1 MTLLN
6 VSDYREAAREALS
19 DMAYDYYASGS
30 RGEATL
36 RENRAAFGRLRL
48 RHRVLRDV
56 SDCDLRVEVLGH
68 RLRFPVLVAPTAFH
82 GLAEDEGEVATARAA
97 GDAGTV
103 MTLST
108 LSNRPMEEVAAATG
122 GPTWFQLYVYRDR
135 DATEQ
140 LVRRAEAAGFSA
152 LVLTVDAPVLGTR
165 ERDVRNRFHLPE
177 GLAVANL
184 PDALADVPEEDA
196 DSGLAAYVASH
207 LDPTLDW
214 DDLSWLVGLTGLPV
228 IVKGVVH
235 PDDARL
241 AVRHGAAGVVV
252 SNHGGRQLDAGVA
265 TIDALP
271 DVVAAVEGRVPVLI
285 DGGVRRGTDVL
296 KALARGAD
304 AVAVGR
310 PVLWGLAVDGS
321 EGVRDVLRI
330 LRDEVEEA
338 MTLAGCPTMKEVSPD
353 LVVRGYVPPASGPSL
368 RSRG

>member
-6 VSDYREAAREALS
+6 VSDYEEAAREALPR
-19 DMAYDYYASGS
+19 MAYDYYASGS

-36 RENRAAFGRLRL
+36 RENRAAFRRLRL

-56 SDCDLRVEVLGH
+56 SDPDPGLDLLGH

-82 GLAEDEGEVATARAA
+82 RLAAEEGEVATARAA

-108 LSNRPMEEVAAATG
+108 LSNRPMEAVAGATA
-122 GPTWFQLYVYRDR
+122 GPAWFQLYVYRDR
-135 DATEQ
+135 EATAR

-165 ERDVRNRFHLPE
+165 ERDVRNRFHLPD

-184 PDALADVPEEDA
+184 PDAMADVPEEAA

-214 DDLSWLVGLTGLPV
+214 DDLGWLVELAGLPV
-228 IVKGVVH
+228 LVKGVVH
-235 PDDARL
+235 PEDARL
-241 AVRHGAAGVVV
+241 AVEHGAAGVVV
-252 SNHGGRQLDAGVA
+252 SNHGGRQLDGGVA
-265 TIDALP
+265 TVDALP
-271 DVVAAVEGRVPVLI
+271 DVVAAVEGRVPVLM

-296 KALARGAD
+296 KALALGAD

-310 PVLWGLAVDGS
+310 PVLWGLAVDGAD
-321 EGVRDVLRI
+321 GARDVLRI
-330 LRDEVEEA
+330 LRDEVVEA
-338 MTLAGCPTMKEVSPD
+338 MTLAGCRAVEEVTPD
-353 LVVRGYVPPASGPSL
+353 LVVRQPPSGRSR